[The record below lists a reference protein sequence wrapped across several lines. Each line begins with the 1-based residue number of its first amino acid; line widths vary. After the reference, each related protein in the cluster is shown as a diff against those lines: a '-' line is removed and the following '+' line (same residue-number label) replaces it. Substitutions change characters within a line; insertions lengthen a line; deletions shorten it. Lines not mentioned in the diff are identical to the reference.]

1 VGGGGATEALDQG
14 WEAAEAAV
22 DGEQELWRSSSKM
35 SRSGRRTRSR
45 MGVRE
50 CKSESVGSS
59 GMYFKSRR
67 RHGK

>member
-22 DGEQELWRSSSKM
+22 DGEQELRRSSGKASCT
-35 SRSGRRTRSR
+35 GRRRRSR

-59 GMYFKSRR
+59 GMYLKSRR
-67 RHGK
+67 RHDE